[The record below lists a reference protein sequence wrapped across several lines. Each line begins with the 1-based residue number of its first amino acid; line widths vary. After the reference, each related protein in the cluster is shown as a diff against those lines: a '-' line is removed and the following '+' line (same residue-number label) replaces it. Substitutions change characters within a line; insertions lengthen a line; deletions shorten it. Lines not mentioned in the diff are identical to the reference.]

1 MIGPVSRA
9 VPRLDRVRTGRPLA
23 LLLSALA
30 VLLLA
35 GCRGGVRKPHPVPG
49 VTAAQV
55 VEAHN
60 TRVRSLD
67 RLWART
73 SVQVTS
79 TNEKGRRLRDQGEG
93 HLQIVQPS
101 SVALSLG
108 KLGQTQ
114 LYLGSNDQIYWW
126 IDLVDSADKIALV
139 GRHSLVTSQ
148 KAGLLGVPVPPRDLI
163 HLLGITAFPDHVAG
177 QELQWDADAR
187 AGLETATES
196 GSRRV
201 WFDVSSME
209 PVLVELM
216 DASGRVMLHASL
228 ERYAPVNVV
237 GDATVKPRMPEQA
250 NITYADDATRVKIS
264 LYAAEN
270 RPIRPTAFDFER
282 LIKGLGVDSVYDL
295 DAPPPQA
302 HEQP

>member
-1 MIGPVSRA
+1 MVVS
-9 VPRLDRVRTGRPLA
+9 
-23 LLLSALA
+23 LS
-30 VLLLA
+30 

-49 VTAAQV
+49 VTAAQI

-60 TRVRSLD
+60 ARVRSLD

-79 TNEKGRRLRDQGEG
+79 TNQKGRRLREQGDG

-101 SVALSLG
+101 SVALTLG

-126 IDLVDSADKIALV
+126 IDLLDSDDKIALV
-139 GRHSLVTSQ
+139 GRHSLVTSE

-163 HLLGITAFPDHVAG
+163 HLLGITAFPEQVAG
-177 QELQWDADAR
+177 QEITWDSDSR
-187 AGLETATES
+187 AGLETPSDS
-196 GSRRV
+196 GSRRL
-201 WFDVSSME
+201 WFNVSSME
-209 PVLVELM
+209 VVRVELL
-216 DASGRVMLHASL
+216 DAGGRVVLTARL

-237 GDATVKPRMPEQA
+237 GDATVKPRAPEQA
-250 NITYADDATRVKIS
+250 NITYAGDGTNVKIS

-270 RPIRPTAFDFER
+270 RPIRPTAFDFDK
-282 LIKGLGVDSVYDL
+282 LVKGLGVERLYDL
-295 DAPPPQA
+295 DAPPPTG
-302 HEQP
+302 QP

>member
-1 MIGPVSRA
+1 MNRRDALCGVTWRDGI
-9 VPRLDRVRTGRPLA
+9 PRLLW
-23 LLLSALA
+23 LLLCVCIATGA
-30 VLLLA
+30 A

-49 VTAAQV
+49 VTAAQI

-60 TRVRSLD
+60 ARVRSLD

-79 TNEKGRRLRDQGEG
+79 KNEKGRRLRDQGDG

-101 SVALSLG
+101 SVLLSLG

-126 IDLVDSADKIALV
+126 IDLMDSNDKIALV
-139 GRHSLVTSQ
+139 GRHSLVTSE

-163 HLLGITAFPDHVAG
+163 HLLGITTLPEQVA
-177 QELQWDADAR
+177 QQDITWDADAR
-187 AGLETATES
+187 AGLETPTDS
-196 GSRRV
+196 GSRRL

-209 PVLVELM
+209 PVAVELM
-216 DASGRVMLHASL
+216 DARGRVVLTARL

-237 GDATVKPRMPEQA
+237 GDATLKPRAPEQA
-250 NITYADDATRVKIS
+250 NITYADDGTRVKIS

-282 LIKGLGVDSVYDL
+282 LVKGLGVDTLYDL
-295 DAPPPQA
+295 DAPPAITQ
-302 HEQP
+302 QP

>member
-1 MIGPVSRA
+1 M
-9 VPRLDRVRTGRPLA
+9 
-23 LLLSALA
+23 LLLCACLTA
-30 VLLLA
+30 GLP

-49 VTAAQV
+49 VTAAQI

-60 TRVRSLD
+60 ARVRSLD

-79 TNEKGRRLRDQGEG
+79 TNDKGRRLRDQGEG

-114 LYLGSNDQIYWW
+114 LYLGSNDEIYWW
-126 IDLVDSADKIALV
+126 IDLIDPKDKIALV

-163 HLLGITAFPDHVAG
+163 HLLGITALPQGAAQ
-177 QELQWDADAR
+177 QELAWDADAR
-187 AGLETATES
+187 AGITTPTDF
-196 GSRRV
+196 GSRRL

-216 DASGRVMLHASL
+216 DESGQVVLTARLD
-228 ERYAPVNVV
+228 RYAPVNVV
-237 GDATVKPRMPEQA
+237 GDAAAKPRLPEQA
-250 NITYADDATRVKIS
+250 NITCVDDDTRVKIS

-270 RPIRPTAFDFER
+270 RPIRPTAFDFQR
-282 LIKGLGVDSVYDL
+282 LVEGLGVDALFDL
-295 DAPPPQA
+295 DAPPISA
-302 HEQP
+302 GQP

>member
-1 MIGPVSRA
+1 MNRRHALCGATWRDGI
-9 VPRLDRVRTGRPLA
+9 PRLLR
-23 LLLSALA
+23 LLLCVCIATGA
-30 VLLLA
+30 V

-49 VTAAQV
+49 VTAAQI

-60 TRVRSLD
+60 ARVRSLD

-79 TNEKGRRLRDQGEG
+79 KNEKGRRLRDQGDG

-101 SVALSLG
+101 SVLLSLG

-126 IDLVDSADKIALV
+126 IDLMDSNDKIALV
-139 GRHSLVTSQ
+139 GRHSLVTSE

-163 HLLGITAFPDHVAG
+163 HLLGITTLPEQVA
-177 QELQWDADAR
+177 QQDITWDADAR
-187 AGLETATES
+187 AGLETPTDS
-196 GSRRV
+196 GSRRL

-209 PVLVELM
+209 PVAVELM
-216 DASGRVMLHASL
+216 DAHGRVVLTARL

-237 GDATVKPRMPEQA
+237 GDATLKPRAPEQA
-250 NITYADDATRVKIS
+250 NITYSDDGTRVKIS

-282 LIKGLGVDSVYDL
+282 LVKGLGVDTLYDL
-295 DAPPPQA
+295 DAPSAITQ
-302 HEQP
+302 QP